1 MEYIET
7 ADAPDYGGQ
16 DKATAILKKY
26 KEAKN
31 IKDYWKDRF
40 EGRAPLSEDT

>member
-1 MEYIET
+1 MEYIDT
-7 ADAPDYGGQ
+7 ADSPDYGGT

-31 IKDYWKDRF
+31 LGEVAKEANLRWLRKRV
-40 EGRAPLSEDT
+40 